1 MWGHDV
7 EECTNLLNFSKN
19 WNMNSR
25 RKKEKYEVWAGK
37 YISWKDAVHTPE
49 EDWKNVEQ
57 ILEKQIPEN
66 EAKILSAGHW
76 QERFHLSKF
85 QFVILPSKSNTEGLK
100 PKILPHF
107 LIQHQQTF
115 DFHISLWG
123 EIRRKRE
130 HRTAQLFILKAQSF
144 LSWIVFCANAFGKVT
159 VWDNLHIHCMQLRQ
173 TSEQKYLFRGM
184 LYVIQQWRSRSIFH
198 WKI

>member
-1 MWGHDV
+1 MKYEFQTKERKIWSLGWEIYFLERCCSHSRGRL
-7 EECTNLLNFSKN
+7 EECWANL
-19 WNMNSR
+19 R
-25 RKKEKYEVWAGK
+25 
-37 YISWKDAVHTPE
+37 
-49 EDWKNVEQ
+49 
-57 ILEKQIPEN
+57 EKQIPEN
-66 EAKILSAGHW
+66 EVKILSAGHW

-100 PKILPHF
+100 QKILPHF
-107 LIQHQQTF
+107 LIQCQQTF

-159 VWDNLHIHCMQLRQ
+159 VWDNLYIHCMQLRQ

-184 LYVIQQWRSRSIFH
+184 LYVLSKNGGADQYFTE
-198 WKI
+198 KI